1 MDNSR
6 SDSARPAAQK
16 APAQKGFQQKQLA
29 APLLGGG
36 KLGYSIEEF
45 AAASGIGR
53 TRLYS
58 AIKAG
63 QLRARKFGK
72 RTVILAPDG
81 REFLENLP
89 ELPRAA

>member
-6 SDSARPAAQK
+6 SDSARHAAQK
-16 APAQKGFQQKQLA
+16 AFVQKALQQKQLA
-29 APLLGGG
+29 APVLGGG
-36 KLGYSIEEF
+36 KLSYSIEEF

-58 AIKAG
+58 AIKVG

-72 RTVILAPDG
+72 RTVILASDG